1 MILAHSILNQRGALR
16 AASAHRQPQ
25 LMYFL
30 SGISSVTSSN
40 ISEKKYGTCTNR
52 PSLSIICPTTTNNG
66 NTHNQYR
73 TILSTSS
80 FSSLPPEEE
89 AEEKARVE
97 SLTPYQKEM
106 ELRQL
111 DTELQRLNTLRAIN
125 SGELYTFRGKF
136 KMLSRDYGMGFMAWY
151 WSCWFATAAL
161 SYAAIEI
168 GGVDPIIVANKIE
181 TFLGW
186 DYNAIAGKID
196 PTIGQIGLVVAVNE
210 CLEPIRLPFVVMTTK
225 PVVNFFSKSY

>member
-1 MILAHSILNQRGALR
+1 MILAHSILNRGALR

-40 ISEKKYGTCTNR
+40 ISERKYGTCTNR
-52 PSLSIICPTTTNNG
+52 SSLIICPTTNNG

-111 DTELQRLNTLRAIN
+111 DTDLSRLNTLRAIN
-125 SGELYTFRGKF
+125 TGELYTYK
-136 KMLSRDYGMGFMAWY
+136 YIY
-151 WSCWFATAAL
+151 
-161 SYAAIEI
+161 
-168 GGVDPIIVANKIE
+168 
-181 TFLGW
+181 
-186 DYNAIAGKID
+186 
-196 PTIGQIGLVVAVNE
+196 LV
-210 CLEPIRLPFVVMTTK
+210 
-225 PVVNFFSKSY
+225 